1 MQVQNQRFA
10 AVIVHCHRNEES
22 NNNNNN
28 NNNGTNGKQIAN
40 KRTTMQGNSLKITNP
55 MVSLVPAI
63 LFIR

>member
-22 NNNNNN
+22 NNNNN
-28 NNNGTNGKQIAN
+28 GTNGKQIAN
-40 KRTTMQGNSLKITNP
+40 KRTTMQGNSLRITNP
-55 MVSLVPAI
+55 MVSLVPAT